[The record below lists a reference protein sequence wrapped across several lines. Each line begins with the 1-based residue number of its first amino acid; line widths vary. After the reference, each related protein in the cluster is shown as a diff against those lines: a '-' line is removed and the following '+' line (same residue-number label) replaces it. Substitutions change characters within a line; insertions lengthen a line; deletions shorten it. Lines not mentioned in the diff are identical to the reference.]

1 MQKIS
6 QIHKLQP
13 LTRLLEV
20 NIGDA
25 SVLSNILSQNKAI
38 VKKKLTNCLLFSLQD
53 LLLLAGMLEIDLY
66 TLISIIIQ
74 NPSFMYAHKQDIGKY
89 FEYIQKE
96 IEVAEL
102 KESVTVSNKFSC
114 WTLLDVNYKEDSIL
128 KIFNKE
134 IV

>member
-1 MQKIS
+1 MQKINKL
-6 QIHKLQP
+6 HKLQP

-25 SVLSNILSQNKAI
+25 NVIANILSQRKEVVN
-38 VKKKLTNCLLFSLQD
+38 KKLTNCLLFSLQD
-53 LLLLAGMLEIDLY
+53 LLLLSGMLEIDFY

-74 NPSFMYAHKQDIGKY
+74 NPSFMHAHKQDIGIY

-96 IEVAEL
+96 IEVSEL
-102 KESVTVSNKFSC
+102 KEAVTVSNKFSC